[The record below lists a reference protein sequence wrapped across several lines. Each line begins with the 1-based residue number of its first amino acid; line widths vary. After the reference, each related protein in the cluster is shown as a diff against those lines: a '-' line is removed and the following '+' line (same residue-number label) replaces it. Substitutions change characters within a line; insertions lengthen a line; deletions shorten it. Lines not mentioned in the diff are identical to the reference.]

1 MPNSKYDKIRTE
13 IIEVVHKGVEAG
25 LIRLSAGN
33 ISARTHDGHIAITPS
48 TLPYDQM
55 VADDITIVNLAGK
68 VVDGNRAPSSE
79 VPMHCCIMRN
89 LPHFNAIFHT
99 HSLYAMSFAAL
110 AQEIPVVCLEL
121 IVCGGPIP
129 VTPWA
134 CPSTEAAGD
143 EVVKLLVQSPRLRAV
158 LLRNHGPVMVGE
170 TLDEAYRRAFDLETG
185 ATVYH
190 QAKQLGEPTI
200 LSSEQIA
207 EVHQRYGM

>member
-1 MPNSKYDKIRTE
+1 MPNPQYDKIRTE
-13 IIEVVHKGVEAG
+13 ILDVVQKGVDAG

-33 ISARTHDGHIAITPS
+33 ISARTHDGHVAITPS

-55 VADDITIVNLAGK
+55 VAEDITIVSLDGD
-68 VVDGNRAPSSE
+68 VVDGSRAPSSE

-89 LPHFNAIFHT
+89 LPHVNAIFHT
-99 HSLYAMSFAAL
+99 HSLYAMTFAAL

-134 CPSTEAAGD
+134 CPSTEEAGD
-143 EVVKLLVQSPRLRAV
+143 EVVKLLRQNPRLRAV
-158 LLRNHGPVMVGE
+158 LLRNHGPVMIGE
-170 TLDEAYRRAFDLETG
+170 TLDDAYRRAFDLETG

-190 QAKQLGEPTI
+190 QAKQIGKPTI
-200 LSSEQIA
+200 LSPEQIA
-207 EVHQRYGM
+207 EVHDRYGM